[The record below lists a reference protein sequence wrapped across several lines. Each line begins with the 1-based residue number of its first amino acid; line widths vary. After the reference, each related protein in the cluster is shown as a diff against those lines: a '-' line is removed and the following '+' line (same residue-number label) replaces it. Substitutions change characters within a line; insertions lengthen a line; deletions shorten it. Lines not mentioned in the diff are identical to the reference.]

1 MMAEGPMPIRLSV
14 RTILTLGDK
23 MQRHPASEKLYWE
36 FSICST
42 TQKNNFKEFPSTT

>member
-1 MMAEGPMPIRLSV
+1 MPIRLSV

-36 FSICST
+36 FFDMLDYS
-42 TQKNNFKEFPSTT
+42 KK